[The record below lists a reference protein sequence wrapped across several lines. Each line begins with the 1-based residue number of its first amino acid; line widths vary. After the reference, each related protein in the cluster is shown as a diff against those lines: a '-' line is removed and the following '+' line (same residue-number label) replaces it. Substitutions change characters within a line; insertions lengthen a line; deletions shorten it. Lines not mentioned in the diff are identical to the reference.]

1 MRKRVYVVAVLMVVF
16 WAVYAFAG
24 DGPLTFW

>member
-16 WAVYAFAG
+16 WAVYAYV